1 MGCYHQFC
9 CCCCCHKWRIPI
21 DIRQPVSF
29 GIALV
34 IEFFFCEVYMLVS
47 IMFLIMYVGICTYFW
62 SCIEDLSTIVEHHS
76 GDIKQRI
83 MMKRLLVQF
92 ITLHMDLYKY
102 SFRKEYRF
110 LNIIIEHLAILPHF
124 FAIDKVKKVSN
135 IVRSLP
141 WHIRMMT
148 MFEDIISAPI
158 FFQLPLFG
166 LHLAVILFKI
176 EHVRFFLQFFN
187 DFFSKF
193 F

>member
-1 MGCYHQFC
+1 MSHRHNIGSCHLVRMKRKHNFLLTLEKFPTRWMGCYHQFC

-124 FAIDKVKKVSN
+124 FATDKLKKGV
-135 IVRSLP
+135 
-141 WHIRMMT
+141 
-148 MFEDIISAPI
+148 
-158 FFQLPLFG
+158 
-166 LHLAVILFKI
+166 
-176 EHVRFFLQFFN
+176 
-187 DFFSKF
+187 
-193 F
+193 